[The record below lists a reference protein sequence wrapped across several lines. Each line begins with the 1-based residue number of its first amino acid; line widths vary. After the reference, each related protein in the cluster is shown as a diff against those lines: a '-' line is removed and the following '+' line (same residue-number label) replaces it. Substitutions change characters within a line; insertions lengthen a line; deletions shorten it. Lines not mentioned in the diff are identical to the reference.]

1 MSAAIAPNADLS
13 GLGSRGARAVFL
25 SVWLFVVAYAT
36 VGWGQ
41 IEHPLGGLATLI
53 VLGVSAL
60 TISAPVVEAVF
71 PARAAL
77 ATACAPVLA
86 IIAFTWSVADALPAG
101 RLWLLQV
108 GGLFA
113 SLLPVRGR
121 VVLGIASV
129 GAQAVALAV
138 VGALH
143 GDIPRTLAQVVI
155 PAAGVGVAIFW
166 RAMLRRSV
174 YLHDQAEAL
183 TRLNQIELEARRQA
197 ATLALTRLRAIEAMT
212 DHILTEIID
221 LEGEISQETRTLAA
235 RQGWAVRDVLR
246 APGLATTAVSDAVAQ
261 ARDRGVQVRLL
272 DDDPLARP
280 VPDVLL
286 DRVIDLLAP
295 VTSGTVTVRITPPG
309 RTSVITVV
317 IDDGETSSRVDLPE
331 T

>member
-1 MSAAIAPNADLS
+1 MSAALAPNADLS

-86 IIAFTWSVADALPAG
+86 IIAFTWSVAEALPAG
-101 RLWLLQV
+101 R
-108 GGLFA
+108 A